1 MTADV
6 SLPPRLLDSAPAGRH
21 PNGMTEYLPPLSGSA
36 QDETRE
42 LRPKFDAAGL
52 VAAIAQDAE
61 TGEVLMLAW
70 MNAEALARTL
80 KTGRATYWSRSRG
93 EIWVKG
99 ETSGHTQE
107 VVEVR
112 VDCDQDAVLL
122 KVRQAGGACH
132 TGRESCFYRIADG
145 SGLTLAE
152 PSKAD

>member
-1 MTADV
+1 MTDY
-6 SLPPRLLDSAPAGRH
+6 P
-21 PNGMTEYLPPLSGSA
+21 PPLSGSD

-42 LRPKFDAAGL
+42 LRPKFDAGGL
-52 VAAIAQDAE
+52 VAAIAQDSE

-80 KTGRATYWSRSRG
+80 DSGRATYWSRSRG

-99 ETSGHTQE
+99 ETSGHIQE

-122 KVRQAGGACH
+122 KVRQTGGACH
-132 TGRESCFYRIADG
+132 TGRESCFYRIADA
-145 SGLTLAE
+145 SGLTLAGE
-152 PSKAD
+152 GKAG